1 MNNRTPLVLLAMV
14 SALGPMA
21 IDMGL
26 PALPA
31 LEQGFALAT
40 GQGALT
46 LTVFLLGFGLSPVL
60 SGLLSDRFGRKR
72 VLTVSLFAFSLFALL
87 CSLAENYTW
96 LLIFRVLQGLFAGA
110 SVALPIAIV
119 RDQIAETRAGPY
131 IARIAMIVGLAPIVA
146 PALGTLVLTFS
157 GWRGIYLAQAALG
170 LALTV
175 WCLAS
180 LSDRPDFKPGRFAG
194 IVGILRSARQVYG
207 NRGFLLPTLIY
218 ATLFSAMFSF
228 LTAAPAVFIQ
238 DLGFSELHL
247 ILVLAL
253 TSCGMFSGSLLNSY
267 LLRHSHAKPVTLIR
281 ISCMVA
287 FMACLLLAMI
297 ALATQ
302 PHYSVIVLFCWLLVF
317 VFGISAP
324 SSNHQAIYALDT
336 HRGLGAGFIRTIQ
349 MLMAAAAG
357 TATSLL
363 TTLIPALTAF
373 ALVMAVMA
381 TAALLIFW
389 YWQRQ

>member
-1 MNNRTPLVLLAMV
+1 MNNKTPLILLAMV

-31 LEQGFALAT
+31 LEQGFGLTT

-72 VLTVSLFAFSLFALL
+72 VLTVSLFTFSLLALL
-87 CSLAENYTW
+87 CSLAESYTW
-96 LLIFRVLQGLFAGA
+96 LLIFRMLQGIFAGA
-110 SVALPIAIV
+110 SVALPIAII
-119 RDQIAETRAGPY
+119 RDQVSEARAGPY
-131 IARIAMIVGLAPIVA
+131 IAKIAMIVGLAPIVA
-146 PALGTLVLTFS
+146 PALGTVVLTLS
-157 GWRGIYLAQAALG
+157 GWRGIYLTQAGLG
-170 LALTV
+170 LALTA
-175 WCLAS
+175 WSLGS
-180 LSDRPDFKPGRFAG
+180 LSDRPDFTPGRFAG
-194 IVGILRSARQVYG
+194 VAGILRSARAVYG

-228 LTAAPAVFIQ
+228 LAAAPAVFIKGF
-238 DLGFSELHL
+238 GFSEFQL

-253 TSCGMFSGSLLNSY
+253 TSCGMFAGSLLNSY
-267 LLRHSHAKPVTLIR
+267 LLKHSHTKPVILIQV
-281 ISCMVA
+281 SCMVA
-287 FMACLLLAMI
+287 FVAGLLLITI
-297 ALATQ
+297 ALTVQ
-302 PHYSVIVLFCWLLVF
+302 PHVSLIVLCCWMLVF

-324 SSNHQAIYALDT
+324 SCNHQAIYALDT

-349 MLMAAAAG
+349 MLLAAAAG

-363 TTLIPALTAF
+363 TTLIPAMTAF

-381 TAALLIFW
+381 TAALLTFW